1 MFLDLIGILISNKE
15 FIAILIAIFPIWQY
29 FDGKKKEQRQI
40 RFENYHNKLI
50 AGLSN
55 IKKGFGLDQQIA
67 IVYELRNYPE
77 YYRITKRLLEG
88 YKERLENDEFS
99 GLLLPSETKS
109 RKRLVD
115 EINLTIDFIKTPFYK
130 KILSYGT

>member
-1 MFLDLIGILISNKE
+1 MSFDIISVFISNKE
-15 FIAILIAIFPIWQY
+15 FIAILVAIFPIWQY

-55 IKKGFGLDQQIA
+55 IQKGFGLDQQIA

-77 YYRITKRLLEG
+77 YYRITQRVLEG
-88 YKERLENDEFS
+88 YKERLENDEFAF
-99 GLLLPSETKS
+99 LLPSETESK
-109 RKRLVD
+109 KRLVG
-115 EINLTIDFIKTPFYK
+115 EIDLTIDFIKKPFYK
-130 KILSYGT
+130 KIFSYGA